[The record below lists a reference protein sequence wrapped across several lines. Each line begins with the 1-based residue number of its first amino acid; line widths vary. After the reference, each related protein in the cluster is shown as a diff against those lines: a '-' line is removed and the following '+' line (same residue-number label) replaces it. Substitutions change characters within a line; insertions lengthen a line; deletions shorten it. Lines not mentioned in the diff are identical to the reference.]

1 MKVGRQSWSYAL
13 IAPQPGQ
20 GPQARWRNA
29 AQTDFM
35 NSAVLMVAVCTAMV
49 AMAFGAVGTV
59 AVFLQ
64 PIAAEFAWP
73 RADVAAA
80 YSVATVATGL
90 GGIAMGHFAD
100 RLPVRRVALFGAL
113 IPGIAFMLLS
123 GLQSTSALYVLHAV
137 MGLVGIGAI
146 MAPLNRLASLWLAGN
161 PGLAIGIVSAGGAA
175 GQGLVPYFARYLIVT
190 EGWRQAYWILGLL
203 FIAVMVPLAFLLR
216 DAPVAGNARPAA
228 GGGPSAVR
236 LLALLSLAA
245 LLCCVCMGTPLVH
258 VVTLGSDRGLGG
270 RDAAG
275 LLAVMMVAGM
285 AGRVGFGRLSDRFGS
300 LQTYIAASAGQTAL
314 AFLFPYAASG
324 AQLYVVSALF
334 GLVFS
339 GAMTSFLSCAR
350 EYAPAGKT
358 GLSLGVVMF
367 FGWTGMALGAWQ
379 GGLFYDICGDY
390 FASFANA
397 SAAGV
402 ANLLVLALLVLYV
415 MRAPMREYT
424 ENLVPKFHREHP
436 CAARP

>member
-1 MKVGRQSWSYAL
+1 
-13 IAPQPGQ
+13 
-20 GPQARWRNA
+20 
-29 AQTDFM
+29 
-35 NSAVLMVAVCTAMV
+35 MVAVCTAMV

-100 RLPVRRVALFGAL
+100 RLPVRRVTLFGAL
-113 IPGIAFMLLS
+113 VPGIAFMLLS
-123 GLQSTSALYVLHAV
+123 GLQSTPALYVLHAV

-146 MAPLNRLASLWLAGN
+146 MAPLNRLASLWLTGN

-203 FIAVMVPLAFLLR
+203 FIAVMVPLALLLR
-216 DAPVAGNARPAA
+216 DAPVAGNARPGA

-270 RDAAG
+270 REAAG

-285 AGRVGFGRLSDRFGS
+285 AGRIGFGRLSDRFGS
-300 LQTYIAASAGQTAL
+300 LQTYITASAGQTAL

-324 AQLYVVSALF
+324 AQLYVLSALF

-379 GGLFYDICGDY
+379 GGLFYDLCGDY
-390 FASFANA
+390 FVSFANA

-402 ANLLVLALLVLYV
+402 ANLLVLALLLLYV
-415 MRAPMREYT
+415 LRARART
-424 ENLVPKFHREHP
+424 LKNVSVSTRRHP
-436 CAARP
+436 CFARP

>member
-1 MKVGRQSWSYAL
+1 
-13 IAPQPGQ
+13 
-20 GPQARWRNA
+20 
-29 AQTDFM
+29 
-35 NSAVLMVAVCTAMV
+35 MVAVCTAMV

-90 GGIAMGHFAD
+90 GGIALGHFSD
-100 RLPVRRVALFGAL
+100 RLPVRRVALLGAL
-113 IPGIAFMLLS
+113 VPGVAFMLLS
-123 GLQSTSALYVLHAV
+123 GLQSTPALYALHAV
-137 MGLVGIGAI
+137 MGLAGIGAI
-146 MAPLNRLASLWLAGN
+146 MAPLNRLASLWLARN

-190 EGWRQAYWILGLL
+190 EGWRQAYWMLGLL
-203 FIAVMVPLAFLLR
+203 FIVVMVPLALLLR
-216 DAPVAGNARPAA
+216 DAPAAPTPRPAIH
-228 GGGPSAVR
+228 GGPSAIR
-236 LLALLSLAA
+236 LLGLLSLAA

-270 RDAAG
+270 REAAG
-275 LLAVMMVAGM
+275 LLAVLMVAGM
-285 AGRVGFGRLSDRFGS
+285 VGRVAFGRLADRVGS

-314 AFLFPYAASG
+314 AFLFPYAAGG
-324 AQLYVVSALF
+324 AQLYVLSALF

-339 GAMTSFLSCAR
+339 GTMTSFLSCAR
-350 EYAPAGKT
+350 EYSPAGKT

-379 GGLFYDICGDY
+379 GGLFYDLCGDY
-390 FASFANA
+390 FVSFANA

-402 ANLLVLALLVLYV
+402 INLLILAFLFFEITRVPA
-415 MRAPMREYT
+415 APRY
-424 ENLVPKFHREHP
+424 
-436 CAARP
+436 AAR

>member
-1 MKVGRQSWSYAL
+1 MRVGRQSWTYAL
-13 IAPQPGQ
+13 IAPEPGPA
-20 GPQARWRNA
+20 PQARWRNA

-35 NSAVLMVAVCTAMV
+35 NSAVLMVAVCTVMV

-216 DAPVAGNARPAA
+216 DAPVAANARPAA

-324 AQLYVVSALF
+324 AQLYVLSALF

-379 GGLFYDICGDY
+379 GGLFYDLCGDY
-390 FASFANA
+390 FTSFANA
-397 SAAGV
+397 SIAGV
-402 ANLLVLALLVLYV
+402 ANLLILFLLFLY
-415 MRAPMREYT
+415 T
-424 ENLVPKFHREHP
+424 
-436 CAARP
+436 RPLLQTKEAT

>member
-1 MKVGRQSWSYAL
+1 MKAGRQSWIYAL

-20 GPQARWRNA
+20 APQARWRNA

-100 RLPVRRVALFGAL
+100 RLPVRRVALLGAL
-113 IPGIAFMLLS
+113 VPGIAFLLLS
-123 GLQSTSALYVLHAV
+123 GLESTPALYVLHAV

-203 FIAVMVPLAFLLR
+203 FIAVMVPLALLLR

-300 LQTYIAASAGQTAL
+300 LQTYIAASVGQSAL
-314 AFLFPYAASG
+314 AFLFPYAGSG
-324 AQLYVVSALF
+324 AQLYVLSALF

-402 ANLLVLALLVLYV
+402 ANLLVLALLLYV
-415 MRAPMREYT
+415 IRAPEAQR
-424 ENLVPKFHREHP
+424 
-436 CAARP
+436 AAPAYARVH

>member
-1 MKVGRQSWSYAL
+1 
-13 IAPQPGQ
+13 
-20 GPQARWRNA
+20 
-29 AQTDFM
+29 
-35 NSAVLMVAVCTAMV
+35 
-49 AMAFGAVGTV
+49 
-59 AVFLQ
+59 
-64 PIAAEFAWP
+64 
-73 RADVAAA
+73 
-80 YSVATVATGL
+80 VATGL

-113 IPGIAFMLLS
+113 VPGIAFLLLS
-123 GLQSTSALYVLHAV
+123 GLESTPALYVLHAV

-146 MAPLNRLASLWLAGN
+146 MAPLNRLASLWLARN

-203 FIAVMVPLAFLLR
+203 LIAVMVPLALLLR
-216 DAPVAGNARPAA
+216 DAPVAGNAPPGA

-258 VVTLGSDRGLGG
+258 VVTLGSDGGLGG
-270 RDAAG
+270 REAAG

-285 AGRVGFGRLSDRFGS
+285 AGRVGFGRLSDRYGS

-324 AQLYVVSALF
+324 AQLYVLSALF

-367 FGWTGMALGAWQ
+367 FAWTGMALGAWQ

-390 FASFANA
+390 FVSFANA

-402 ANLLVLALLVLYV
+402 ANLLVLALLLLYV
-415 MRAPMREYT
+415 MRAPGGQRSAPRSAGGWRT
-424 ENLVPKFHREHP
+424 GRGISSGS
-436 CAARP
+436 A

>member
-1 MKVGRQSWSYAL
+1 MKAGRQSWIYAL

-20 GPQARWRNA
+20 APQARWRNA

-113 IPGIAFMLLS
+113 IPGIAFMVLS

-314 AFLFPYAASG
+314 AFLFPYAGSG
-324 AQLYVVSALF
+324 AQLYVLSALF

-390 FASFANA
+390 FVSFANA

-402 ANLLVLALLVLYV
+402 ANLLVLALLLYV
-415 MRAPMREYT
+415 IRAPEAQR
-424 ENLVPKFHREHP
+424 
-436 CAARP
+436 AAPAYARVH